1 MWVYLNPDADDSV
14 PCFGSAGDIV
24 CFAVESG
31 WIREE
36 QLLGAEASMVER
48 EDSIIVCRDEGMVD
62 ARRCSTRLMG
72 WETGA

>member
-1 MWVYLNPDADDSV
+1 
-14 PCFGSAGDIV
+14 V